1 MLQSYYQWKY
11 ELKCHFLSK
20 AVFGVLF
27 CFVLIWLLQIYIAAC
42 EIFICGLQDLV
53 LQPGMEPR
61 SSALGV

>member
-61 SSALGV
+61 SFALES

>member
-20 AVFGVLF
+20 ADFGVF
-27 CFVLIWLLQIYIAAC
+27 FFFLIWPLQIYTAAC
-42 EIFICGLQDLV
+42 EIFICGLKDLV

-61 SSALGV
+61 SSALES